1 MNEMMPE
8 LYETDKNQMQ
18 ILTQWGIFQNSVEK
32 FKNCTKIPKEEIL
45 EEIYNP
51 VVRRSV
57 RIAIDIVNAI
67 VKKYGYPDQIV
78 IEMPRDRNSD
88 EQKKRINDLQNKN
101 KNELENIT
109 AKIKSEYGI
118 TIISATSA

>member
-1 MNEMMPE
+1 MPE

-32 FKNCTKIPKEEIL
+32 FKNYTKIPKDEIL

-67 VKKYGYPDQIV
+67 VKKYGYPDQII

-88 EQKKRINDLQNKN
+88 EEKKRINDLQKKN

-109 AKIKSEYGI
+109 AKIKSEYELQLRTVPTAGI
-118 TIISATSA
+118 II